1 VKKARSRK
9 NLQPKVQEAHP
20 QWMRL
25 FLSRSKLVFYSGS
38 IPNISLV
45 TIKSISLSD
54 RQFHLITR
62 AMADQHRYLILEKLG
77 QSETNHCA
85 CGDIRDCIPVSPA
98 TLSHHMK
105 ELENAGLVE
114 SKREGKFVSYTL
126 CREVLAAYIQR
137 ISSI

>member
-1 VKKARSRK
+1 
-9 NLQPKVQEAHP
+9 
-20 QWMRL
+20 MRL
-25 FLSRSKLVFYSGS
+25 FLSS
-38 IPNISLV
+38 PNSFSTQQASQTLGLV
-45 TIKSISLSD
+45 TTKSISLSD

-62 AMADQHRYLILEKLG
+62 AMADPHRYLILEKLG
-77 QSETNHCA
+77 QSETSRCA

-137 ISSI
+137 ISGI